1 MAGVRYHRRLTI
13 DDQIRERYLHV
24 PFDVPPGT
32 STLSVRLR
40 VADAEAVVDLGCVAP
55 RRWCGWA
62 GAARSEFVIGHEQAT
77 PGFLPGL
84 EPGTWHVVLGLHLL
98 PPGGTEVELE
108 GVLDEPAEFAAEPLA
123 PVQNQVRGSARE
135 IPAAGGLKWFAGD
148 FHAHTTHSD
157 GSESIDE
164 LAARAAAA
172 GLDFLAVTDHN
183 TTSHH
188 RLLPASARR
197 HGITL
202 IPGQEVTT
210 AAGHACAYGDIGWV
224 DFRTPGAQWLEQV
237 ERAGGLLS
245 LSHPLEGDCSWQH
258 HLERAPHAVE
268 LWHISWYRDLRHT
281 FPWAWWQMFE
291 HLPGSERTALIGGSD
306 FHHPDAGWTL
316 GTPTTWVAARDN
328 TTEALLEGVRAGRT
342 AISVGVR
349 PDATP
354 DPLHAPLLIRHDGD
368 LLALAAQD
376 AVLVDALGHRQRV
389 QTDPAV
395 LPAAGRGPYRL
406 EDAYGRVLAITG

>member
-1 MAGVRYHRRLTI
+1 NDLKPRSVNVFRCTVPRLAAHRRRWREVGAAMPFLRGLHVPPARTGRLGCPGSHRVAPWRTPAADPATMAGVRYHRRLTI

-24 PFDVPPGT
+24 PLDVPPGT

-77 PGFLPGL
+77 PGFLPGW
-84 EPGTWHVVLGLHLL
+84 EPGTWHVVLGLRLL
-98 PPGGTEVELE
+98 PPGGAEGELE
-108 GVLDEPAEFAAEPLA
+108 GVLAEPPEFAAEPLA

-268 LWHISWYRDLRHT
+268 L
-281 FPWAWWQMFE
+281 
-291 HLPGSERTALIGGSD
+291 
-306 FHHPDAGWTL
+306 
-316 GTPTTWVAARDN
+316 
-328 TTEALLEGVRAGRT
+328 
-342 AISVGVR
+342 
-349 PDATP
+349 
-354 DPLHAPLLIRHDGD
+354 
-368 LLALAAQD
+368 
-376 AVLVDALGHRQRV
+376 
-389 QTDPAV
+389 
-395 LPAAGRGPYRL
+395 
-406 EDAYGRVLAITG
+406 